1 MSKSAELIGH
11 LKAGDREAFSELVE
25 LYGDRVFNLAR
36 KILHNSLDAED
47 VVQET
52 FSTVYQKIDTFH
64 EQSDLFTWIF
74 RIATNFALMKLR
86 KGKKES
92 FVSDELEK
100 YDNLKSPLSAR
111 SPLYT
116 DQSLLDTELSTE
128 LDRALNNIPEKYK
141 TIFVLRDLENLSTA
155 ETAAVLEI
163 SEANVKVRLRRARL
177 FLRDQLCEYFD
188 RCKDEE

>member
-25 LYGDRVFNLAR
+25 LYGDRVYNLAR

-116 DQSLLDTELSTE
+116 DQSLLDTELSSE
-128 LDRALNNIPEKYK
+128 LDRALDNIPEKYK

-188 RCKDEE
+188 RCQEEE